1 MILKTFRTENKEQ
14 GMQKAEGERLNAK
27 GLMRKA
33 EGRRQQALST
43 QHYALRIV
51 HSAFSISHFAL
62 GFFFLAFSSCYS
74 FKDVSI
80 PPEVK
85 TVRIQYFENRARIVN
100 PQLSQ
105 RLSEKLRQKVVNQTR
120 LTQTNNDEAHYD
132 ISGQITD
139 YYVSTS
145 GISGQRAAS
154 NRLNVTVHVIFKNR
168 LDDKKSFETD
178 ITRNFDFDASL
189 SLNQAESQLTDQIVQ
204 NMVDDIFN
212 RIFSNW

>member
-1 MILKTFRTENKEQ
+1 MILKICKHKHIEERKE
-14 GMQKAEGERLNAK
+14 KAEGTIQPAFQ
-27 GLMRKA
+27 
-33 EGRRQQALST
+33 RRHAALCIP
-43 QHYALRIV
+43 L
-51 HSAFSISHFAL
+51 
-62 GFFFLAFSSCYS
+62 FLCFLFLFPSCYS

-85 TVRIQYFENRARIVN
+85 TVRVQYIENRARIVN

-105 RLSEKLRQKVVNQTR
+105 RLTDKLRQKVINQTR

-139 YYVSTS
+139 YYVTTS

-154 NRLNVTVHVIFKNR
+154 NRLNVTVHLVFKNR
-168 LDDKKSFETD
+168 LDDKKSFEAD
-178 ITRNFDFDASL
+178 LTRNFDFDASL
-189 SLNQAESQLTDQIVQ
+189 TLTQAENQLTDLVVQ
-204 NMVDDIFN
+204 NLTDEIFN

>member
-1 MILKTFRTENKEQ
+1 MISRICRDKKEEQ
-14 GMQKAEGERLNAK
+14 GRKKAEGATPNAQGRMLN
-27 GLMRKA
+27 
-33 EGRRQQALST
+33 
-43 QHYALRIV
+43 ALRIQ
-51 HSAFSISHFAL
+51 HFAL
-62 GFFFLAFSSCYS
+62 AFLFLAFSSCYS

-105 RLSEKLRQKVVNQTR
+105 RLSDKLRQKVVNQTR

-154 NRLNVTVHVIFKNR
+154 NRLNVTVHVVFKNR